1 MFMFFVGCDGGM
13 GGIIGGG
20 DNPQSLAG
28 AKTLSRPAG
37 YDFSEAVG
45 ENASKYY
52 YNIFARNITY
62 YLYRIYESNE
72 LDTREQE
79 ELLKDIDTTNGET
92 YTHFTGNN
100 QYYLYDSLR
109 YTISDVTTTYNND
122 DSINQQQLTINTD
135 SSWNWTI
142 KNRFGNFLY

>member
-1 MFMFFVGCDGGM
+1 MKKGRNIRFLSILFCFMFMFFVGCDGGM

-79 ELLKDIDTTNGET
+79 ELLILLFGE
-92 YTHFTGNN
+92 YHIVSCEI
-100 QYYLYDSLR
+100 YE
-109 YTISDVTTTYNND
+109 
-122 DSINQQQLTINTD
+122 
-135 SSWNWTI
+135 
-142 KNRFGNFLY
+142 K